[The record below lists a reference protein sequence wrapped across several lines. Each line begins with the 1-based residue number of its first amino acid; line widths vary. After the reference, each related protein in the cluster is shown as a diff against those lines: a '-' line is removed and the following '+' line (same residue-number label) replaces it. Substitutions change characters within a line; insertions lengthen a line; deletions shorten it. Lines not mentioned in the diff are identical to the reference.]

1 MGVSE
6 AYYLLERFQNALD
19 SSDEAIKWNLRYAY
33 AYDKKGIALT
43 YLKRDD
49 EAVEYFDKALD
60 IDPGL
65 ASAWM
70 HKGNALDFL
79 RHHKEA
85 LECYDKALEID
96 QHYLTLIVS
105 INRGSCFYNIGKYK
119 EANECFDKVLN
130 IINSEQL
137 PNLLILLELDERG
150 RLLSQINSYES
161 SSYRLKG
168 LCLSKLDKHEE
179 AMRCF
184 DKSLEID
191 PNDTNTWYEK
201 GNTLLDLGKYEA
213 AINSYRELLKIY
225 PDGWLDVWIR
235 KGGLHA
241 LLDNNKEAVD
251 CWDRALKINSDL
263 AEIWFLKGQAFVRLA
278 RNDDAQYCFNKAMRL
293 GFNINSLEKKN

>member
-1 MGVSE
+1 MILSNSRKQDLKDSLVAICEMREEVITYSAIMALDDMARLNFLPIELFEVVFKESILHKRMYLSKEKISSIFVLISE

-105 INRGSCFYNIGKYK
+105 INRGSCFYNMGKYK

-191 PNDTNTWYEK
+191 PNDTNT
-201 GNTLLDLGKYEA
+201 
-213 AINSYRELLKIY
+213 
-225 PDGWLDVWIR
+225 
-235 KGGLHA
+235 
-241 LLDNNKEAVD
+241 
-251 CWDRALKINSDL
+251 
-263 AEIWFLKGQAFVRLA
+263 
-278 RNDDAQYCFNKAMRL
+278 
-293 GFNINSLEKKN
+293 